1 MAEQIEFD
9 QAHLTLQEITEALDN
24 GRFVHVRR
32 QLQDME
38 PEDIAHLLEASP
50 RKARE
55 VLWQLTDPEDYGEI
69 LDELNEDVK
78 DALVS
83 KMAPEK
89 LAEATE
95 GMDIDDVAY
104 VLRSLPDDV
113 SREVLSQMDAAD
125 RMRVETALSYPEDTA
140 GGLMNTDVIT
150 IRADVDVDV
159 VLRYLRMKGELPEAT
174 DALYVIDDESKLIGH
189 LSLVTLLTTQPDVP
203 VSEVMDDADE
213 AIKVDMKDSD
223 IANLFERRNWVSAPV
238 VDENQHL
245 VGRITIDDV
254 VDIIRE
260 DAEHSMMSMAGM
272 DDDEDTFAPVVK
284 SARKRS
290 IWLGAN
296 VLAALAAA
304 SVSNMFEATLEQMA
318 AVAVLMTIVPSMGGV
333 AGNQTVALVI
343 RGLALGHIGDSNKRE
358 LLMKEAAIGLLNGI
372 TWALIIG
379 AIVVVWKGE
388 WMLGGIISAAM
399 MTNLIVAGIAGV
411 TIPILLKKM
420 NIDPALAGGM
430 ALTTVTD
437 VIGLSVFLGLALC
450 CLPVNV
456 RFPKLIRQKSRL
468 FVGFFLQWLR
478 AYSPATFIDS
488 IKIEPVWIWERVSIS
503 LPTATICCNIC
514 LRLPAMVISETGYL
528 ISPFSTQKP
537 AAPRE

>member
-9 QAHLTLQEITEALDN
+9 QAHHTLQEITEALEN

-50 RKARE
+50 RKARD

-69 LDELNEDVK
+69 LEELNEDVK

-95 GMDIDDVAY
+95 GMDSDDVAY
-104 VLRSLPDDV
+104 VLRSLPDDL
-113 SREVLSQMDAAD
+113 SREVLAQMDAAE
-125 RMRVETALSYPEDTA
+125 RLRVETALSYPEDTA

-150 IRADVDVDV
+150 IRGDVDVDV
-159 VLRYLRMKGELPEAT
+159 VLRYLRMKGQLPYAT
-174 DALYVIDDESKLIGH
+174 DSLYVIDAESKLIGYLP
-189 LSLVTLLTTQPDVP
+189 LSTLITTQPDIP
-203 VSEVMDDADE
+203 VSEVMEDADE
-213 AIKVDMKDSD
+213 AIKVDAKDSD
-223 IANLFERRNWVSAPV
+223 VASLFERRNWVSAPV

-254 VDIIRE
+254 VDVIRE

-272 DDDEDTFAPVVK
+272 NDDEDTFAPVVK

-290 IWLGAN
+290 VWLGAN
-296 VLAALAAA
+296 VLAALTAA

-318 AVAVLMTIVPSMGGV
+318 AIAILMTIVPSMGGV

-358 LLMKEAAIGLLNGI
+358 LLLKEAAIGFLNGI
-372 TWALIIG
+372 LWALIIG

-388 WMLGGIISAAM
+388 WLLGGIISAAM
-399 MTNLIVAGIAGV
+399 MTNLFIAGV
-411 TIPILLKKM
+411 AGVMIPIILKKM

-437 VIGLSVFLGLALC
+437 VVGLSVFLGLAT
-450 CLPVNV
+450 
-456 RFPKLIRQKSRL
+456 L
-468 FVGFFLQWLR
+468 F
-478 AYSPATFIDS
+478 I
-488 IKIEPVWIWERVSIS
+488 
-503 LPTATICCNIC
+503 
-514 LRLPAMVISETGYL
+514 
-528 ISPFSTQKP
+528 
-537 AAPRE
+537 

>member
-1 MAEQIEFD
+1 MAEQKEFD
-9 QAHLTLQEITEALDN
+9 QAHLTLQEVTEAIDN

-50 RKARE
+50 RRSRD

-69 LDELNEDVK
+69 LDELSEDVK
-78 DALVS
+78 DSLVS
-83 KMAPEK
+83 KMAPQD

-95 GMDIDDVAY
+95 GMETDDVAY
-104 VLRSLPDDV
+104 VLRSLPDSV
-113 SREVLSQMDAAD
+113 SKQVLEQMDLED
-125 RMRVETALSYPEDTA
+125 RLRVETALSYPEDSA

-159 VLRYLRMKGELPEAT
+159 VLRYLRIKGEVPTNTDAIYVVDSESRLIGELPFT
-174 DALYVIDDESKLIGH
+174 
-189 LSLVTLLTTQPDVP
+189 TLLTTQPDVQ
-203 VSEVMDDADE
+203 VSEVMEDADDA
-213 AIKVDMKDSD
+213 ILVTTSD
-223 IANLFERRNWVSAPV
+223 NEVASLFERRNWLSAPV
-238 VDENQHL
+238 IDENQQL

-254 VDIIRE
+254 VDVIRE

-304 SVSNMFEATLEQMA
+304 SVSNLFEATLSQMA
-318 AVAVLMTIVPSMGGV
+318 AIAVLMTIVPSMGGV

-343 RGLALGHIGDSNKRE
+343 RGLALGHIGDANKRE
-358 LLMKEAAIGLLNGI
+358 LLLKEAAVGLLNGI

-379 AIVVVWKGE
+379 GIVVLWKGN
-388 WMLGGIISAAM
+388 WLLGGIISAAM
-399 MTNLIVAGIAGV
+399 LTNLLVAGIAGV
-411 TIPILLKKM
+411 TIPIMLKKM
-420 NIDPALAGGM
+420 KIDPALAGGM

-437 VIGLSVFLGLALC
+437 VIGLSVFLGLATL
-450 CLPVNV
+450 
-456 RFPKLIRQKSRL
+456 LIR
-468 FVGFFLQWLR
+468 
-478 AYSPATFIDS
+478 
-488 IKIEPVWIWERVSIS
+488 
-503 LPTATICCNIC
+503 
-514 LRLPAMVISETGYL
+514 
-528 ISPFSTQKP
+528 
-537 AAPRE
+537 

>member
-1 MAEQIEFD
+1 MAEQLEFD
-9 QAHLTLQEITEALDN
+9 QAHQTLQEVSEALEN

-50 RKARE
+50 RKSRE

-83 KMAPEK
+83 KMAPET

-95 GMDIDDVAY
+95 GMETDDVAY

-113 SREVLSQMDAAD
+113 SREVLSQMDSVD
-125 RMRVETALSYPEDTA
+125 RALVETALSYPEDSA
-140 GGLMNTDVIT
+140 GALMNTDVVT
-150 IRADVDVDV
+150 IRGDVDIDV
-159 VLRYLRMKGELPEAT
+159 VLRYMRMRGELPDAT
-174 DALYVIDDESKLIGH
+174 DALYVIDEDNRLIGN
-189 LSLVTLLTTQPDVP
+189 LSITALITTQPDVQ
-203 VSEVMDDADE
+203 VSEVMENADE
-213 AIKVDMKDSD
+213 AIAVETSASD
-223 IANLFERRNWVSAPV
+223 IASLFERRNWVSAPV

-254 VDIIRE
+254 VDVIRE

-284 SARKRS
+284 SARRRS
-290 IWLGAN
+290 VWLGAN

-304 SVSNMFEATLEQMA
+304 SVSNMFEATLNQMA
-318 AVAVLMTIVPSMGGV
+318 AIAVLMTIVPSMGGV

-358 LLMKEAAIGLLNGI
+358 LLLKEAAIGFLNGVL
-372 TWALIIG
+372 WAVIIG
-379 AIVVVWKGE
+379 GIVVAWKGN
-388 WMLGGIISAAM
+388 WILGGIISAAM

-411 TIPILLKKM
+411 TIPVMLKKM

-437 VIGLSVFLGLALC
+437 VIGLSVFLGLATI
-450 CLPVNV
+450 
-456 RFPKLIRQKSRL
+456 LI
-468 FVGFFLQWLR
+468 
-478 AYSPATFIDS
+478 
-488 IKIEPVWIWERVSIS
+488 
-503 LPTATICCNIC
+503 
-514 LRLPAMVISETGYL
+514 
-528 ISPFSTQKP
+528 
-537 AAPRE
+537 

>member
-9 QAHLTLQEITEALDN
+9 QAHQTLQEVSEALEN
-24 GRFVHVRR
+24 GRFVYVRR

-50 RKARE
+50 RKSRE

-78 DALVS
+78 DSLVS

-95 GMDIDDVAY
+95 GMDTDDVAY
-104 VLRSLPDDV
+104 VLRSLPDTV
-113 SREVLSQMDAAD
+113 SREVLSQMDTAD
-125 RMRVETALSYPEDTA
+125 RLRVETALSYPEDSA
-140 GGLMNTDVIT
+140 GGIMNTDVIT
-150 IRADVDVDV
+150 IRGDVDVDV

-174 DALYVIDDESKLIGH
+174 DALYVIDEEDMLIGH
-189 LSLVTLLTTQPDVP
+189 LSLTTLLTTQPDVK
-203 VSEVMDDADE
+203 VVDVMDDADE
-213 AIKVDMKDSD
+213 AIHVETSDSD
-223 IANLFERRNWVSAPV
+223 VASLFERRDWVSAPV
-238 VDENQHL
+238 VDSEHHL

-284 SARKRS
+284 SARRRS
-290 IWLGAN
+290 VWLGAN

-318 AVAVLMTIVPSMGGV
+318 AIAVLMTIVPSMGGV

-343 RGLALGHIGDSNKRE
+343 RGLALGHIGDSNRRE
-358 LLMKEAAIGLLNGI
+358 LLLKEAAIGSLNGVL
-372 TWALIIG
+372 WALIIG
-379 AIVVVWKGE
+379 GIVVAWKGD

-399 MTNLIVAGIAGV
+399 MTNLLVAGIAGV

-430 ALTTVTD
+430 ALTTITD
-437 VIGLSVFLGLALC
+437 VVGLSVFLGLAT
-450 CLPVNV
+450 
-456 RFPKLIRQKSRL
+456 IM
-468 FVGFFLQWLR
+468 
-478 AYSPATFIDS
+478 
-488 IKIEPVWIWERVSIS
+488 IS
-503 LPTATICCNIC
+503 
-514 LRLPAMVISETGYL
+514 
-528 ISPFSTQKP
+528 
-537 AAPRE
+537 

>member
-9 QAHLTLQEITEALDN
+9 QAHLTLQEVSEALEN

-50 RKARE
+50 RKSRE

-95 GMDIDDVAY
+95 GMDTDDVAY
-104 VLRSLPDDV
+104 VLRSLPDNL
-113 SREVLSQMDAAD
+113 SREVLSQMDSAD
-125 RMRVETALSYPEDTA
+125 RERVETALSYSEDTA

-150 IRADVDVDV
+150 IRGDVDIDV
-159 VLRYLRMKGELPEAT
+159 VLRYLRMHTELPEST
-174 DALYVIDDESKLIGH
+174 DALYVIDEDRKLIGH
-189 LSLVTLLTTQPDVP
+189 LSLITLLTSQPDVK

-213 AIKVDMKDSD
+213 AISVNTSDSD
-223 IANLFERRNWVSAPV
+223 VASLFERRNWVSAPV

-254 VDIIRE
+254 VDVIRE

-272 DDDEDTFAPVVK
+272 NDDEDTFAPVVK

-304 SVSNMFEATLEQMA
+304 SVSNMFEETLEQMA
-318 AVAVLMTIVPSMGGV
+318 AIAVLMTIVPSMGGV

-358 LLMKEAAIGLLNGI
+358 LLFKEAAIGFLNGVL
-372 TWALIIG
+372 WASIIG
-379 AIVVVWKGE
+379 GIVIAWKGN
-388 WMLGGIISAAM
+388 WLLGGIISAAM
-399 MTNLIVAGIAGV
+399 MTNLLIAGIAGV

-420 NIDPALAGGM
+420 KIDPALAGGM

-437 VIGLSVFLGLALC
+437 VIGLSVFLGLA
-450 CLPVNV
+450 
-456 RFPKLIRQKSRL
+456 
-468 FVGFFLQWLR
+468 
-478 AYSPATFIDS
+478 
-488 IKIEPVWIWERVSIS
+488 
-503 LPTATICCNIC
+503 TI
-514 LRLPAMVISETGYL
+514 LM
-528 ISPFSTQKP
+528 
-537 AAPRE
+537 

>member
-9 QAHLTLQEITEALDN
+9 QAHLTLQEVSEALEN

-50 RKARE
+50 RKSRE

-95 GMDIDDVAY
+95 GMDTDDVAY
-104 VLRSLPDDV
+104 VLRSLPDNL
-113 SREVLSQMDAAD
+113 SREVLSQMDSAD
-125 RMRVETALSYPEDTA
+125 RERVETALSYSEDTA

-150 IRADVDVDV
+150 IRGDVDIDV
-159 VLRYLRMKGELPEAT
+159 VLRYLRMHTELPEST
-174 DALYVIDDESKLIGH
+174 DALYVIDEDRKLIGH
-189 LSLVTLLTTQPDVP
+189 LSLITLLTSQPDVK

-213 AIKVDMKDSD
+213 AISVNTSDSD
-223 IANLFERRNWVSAPV
+223 VASLFERRNWVSAPV

-254 VDIIRE
+254 VDVIRE

-272 DDDEDTFAPVVK
+272 NDDEDTFAPVVK

-318 AVAVLMTIVPSMGGV
+318 AIAVLMTIVPSMGGV

-358 LLMKEAAIGLLNGI
+358 LLFKEAAIGFLNGVL
-372 TWALIIG
+372 WASIIG
-379 AIVVVWKGE
+379 GIVIVWKGN
-388 WMLGGIISAAM
+388 WLLGGIISAAM
-399 MTNLIVAGIAGV
+399 MTNLLIAGIAGV

-420 NIDPALAGGM
+420 KIDPALAGGM

-437 VIGLSVFLGLALC
+437 VIGLSVFLGLATVL
-450 CLPVNV
+450 
-456 RFPKLIRQKSRL
+456 
-468 FVGFFLQWLR
+468 
-478 AYSPATFIDS
+478 
-488 IKIEPVWIWERVSIS
+488 
-503 LPTATICCNIC
+503 
-514 LRLPAMVISETGYL
+514 M
-528 ISPFSTQKP
+528 
-537 AAPRE
+537 